1 MESTT
6 KITLP
11 PDEEDEDEDEEAV
24 REDMLAERVEKAK
37 TGRVARGEFF
47 GIM

>member
-11 PDEEDEDEDEEAV
+11 PEEEDEEDEREAV
-24 REDMLAERVEKAK
+24 IAERVEKAK